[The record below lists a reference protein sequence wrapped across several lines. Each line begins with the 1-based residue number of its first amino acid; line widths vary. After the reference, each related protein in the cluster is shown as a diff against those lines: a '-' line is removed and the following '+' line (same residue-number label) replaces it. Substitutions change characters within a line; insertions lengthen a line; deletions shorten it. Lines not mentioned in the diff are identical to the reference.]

1 MHPYQDKLLHVNHLS
16 IHFRTEEGEVRA
28 VEDLNFELRKGEVLG
43 IVGESG
49 SGKSV
54 SSLAIMGLLSANA
67 SIPQGEIQFYGR
79 KAEGE
84 NLLQLSEDQYQSMRG
99 KEFSMIFQEPMTSLN
114 PVMCCGD
121 QVVEA
126 IQLHQKLSYSEAKEQ
141 CLQWFEEVQ
150 LPRPEKIFKSY
161 PHEISGGQKQRVM
174 IAMAISSKPKLLIAD
189 EPTTALDVRVQK
201 TILDLLLQLQKKLGM
216 SMIFITHD
224 LGVIAQVA
232 QRVLVMYRGQLVEQG
247 EVKQIF
253 KNPHQAYTQG
263 LIHCRPS
270 TEQRP
275 KQLATID
282 HFLQQEQQKKAFVP
296 EYITNEMR
304 QQQHQKMYAQPPLIT
319 VRNLST
325 SFITARNWLGKPTQ
339 ELKAVSDVS
348 FEVYPGET
356 LGLVGESGCGKT
368 TLGRS
373 LLQMIESK
381 SGSVIYNNIDLKA
394 LSDKALRNLRKE
406 IQIIFQD
413 PYSSLNPRLS
423 VGEAILEPMLVHH
436 IYDSKKEARAKV
448 IELLERVN
456 LGEQHYHRY
465 PHEFSGGQR
474 QRIVIARSLALK
486 PKFVVCDESV
496 SALDVSVQAQVLNLL
511 NELKQDFGLTYVF
524 ISHDLSVVKY
534 MSDRIMVMQNGNLV
548 ELNEADQLYHHPQM
562 EYTQQLIEA
571 IPRVL

>member
-423 VGEAILEPMLVHH
+423 VGEAILEPMLVHR